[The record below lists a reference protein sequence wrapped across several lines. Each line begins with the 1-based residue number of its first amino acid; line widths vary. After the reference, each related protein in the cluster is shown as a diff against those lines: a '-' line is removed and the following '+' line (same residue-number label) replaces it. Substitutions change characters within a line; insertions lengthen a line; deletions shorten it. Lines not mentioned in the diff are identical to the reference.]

1 MFIGPYSYHLISL
14 LNRSSLL
21 NLQALKD
28 LVARNITDALQLV
41 ILTRAKPRMT
51 ETDEL
56 VARSGNSFRST
67 LSRSQSRDSWHM
79 SHGQNKIKTLSRNL
93 SNNLQMTRL
102 SPVIQTGHGHR
113 RSASETLA
121 FQLENA
127 GISSKSEGFKKPSSD
142 TKVEYA
148 LIIDGQSLA
157 FILAEPDLQEQFLR
171 VCINCASV
179 LCCRVSPRQKA
190 QVTKLVRKGLG
201 HHRLCLA
208 IGDGANDVGMIQA
221 ANVGVG
227 ITGVEGAQVV
237 FLSFTINYINMF
249 SRNIST
255 KKSNLSI
262 MHTTLL

>member
-1 MFIGPYSYHLISL
+1 VLT
-14 LNRSSLL
+14 
-21 NLQALKD
+21 LQALKD

-41 ILTRAKPRMT
+41 IMTRAKPRMT

-56 VARSGNSFRST
+56 VARSGNSFRSS

-79 SHGQNKIKTLSRNL
+79 FQGQSKINMVSRNF
-93 SNNLQMTRL
+93 SNDLQMSQL
-102 SPVIQTGHGHR
+102 SPVKQTGHGHR

-121 FQLENA
+121 FQLQNA
-127 GISSKSEGFKKPSSD
+127 GISSKSEGFKGVKKPSSD
-142 TKVEYA
+142 TQVEYA

-157 FILAEPDLQEQFLR
+157 FILAETDLQEQFLR

-179 LCCRVSPRQKA
+179 LCCRVSPRQKS
-190 QVTKLVRKGLG
+190 QLTKLVRKGLG

-237 FLSFTINYINMF
+237 FYHYLINYLNTILETRRP
-249 SRNIST
+249 SRVFLT
-255 KKSNLSI
+255 W
-262 MHTTLL
+262 